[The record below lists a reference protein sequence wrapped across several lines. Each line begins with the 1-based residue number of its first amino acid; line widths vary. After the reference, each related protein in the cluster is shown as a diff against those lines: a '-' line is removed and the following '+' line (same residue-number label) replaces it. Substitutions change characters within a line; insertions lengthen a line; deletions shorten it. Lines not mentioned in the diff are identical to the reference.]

1 MGLELLTALA
11 EESEVQ
17 LSRAARTAMLESI
30 GEAAPEVLQLLGAV
44 LAANLAA
51 QGVSRRAL
59 CGEMQEL
66 LWDAVCWHSMRS
78 AL

>member
-17 LSRAARTAMLESI
+17 LARAARTAMLESI

-44 LAANLAA
+44 LTANLAVPGGA
-51 QGVSRRAL
+51 AMGGDRGAFNGLQ
-59 CGEMQEL
+59 
-66 LWDAVCWHSMRS
+66 
-78 AL
+78 